1 MVRRIVMVLWG
12 VIRLLLRRMWIIRC
26 GVLMGVV
33 RLIRL
38 WLVVWVVRVCWVLAR
53 WVCVVRPAWARVAWA
68 PRVLA
73 GCGLVLILGLGL
85 VPTLPPRRPPAQTA
99 PRARVRL
106 V

>member
-12 VIRLLLRRMWIIRC
+12 VIRLLLRLIRIIRC
-26 GVLMGVV
+26 GALMGVV

-38 WLVVWVVRVCWVLAR
+38 WLVVWVARVCWVRAH

-73 GCGLVLILGLGL
+73 GSRLVPILGLGL
-85 VPTLPPRRPPAQTA
+85 VPILRLLLVRMVA
-99 PRARVRL
+99 RARVPL